1 MLFAGTAVSGD
12 DCASR
17 SGIGIPFFAS
27 ALSSRLVSGVAAGLV
42 LKTKRPFPAATRKA
56 VKIFSYD
63 HITFPL
69 PATHRFPVEKYR
81 LLRQRTNDLVGIEG
95 HTPALAPV
103 THLHKAHTPEYVAS
117 VLNGRLS
124 PEEIRR
130 IGLPWSPEL
139 VERVLASV
147 GATTAVCRIALEE
160 SIAVSLG
167 GGTHHA
173 CRAEGQGFCVFN
185 DVMVALR
192 VMQAEGRIRRALV
205 VDCDVHQGNGTAEI
219 ATGDPSIYTF
229 SIHAEKNFPYRKI
242 PSDLDIGLPDKTRDD
257 DYLAALRIGL
267 ESALA
272 QSHPDLVVYLAGA
285 DVYERDRL
293 GRLALTKAGIG
304 TRDRLVIN
312 RCRQANVPVAV
323 TMAGGYGIDIHETVD
338 IQFQTVQLALKA
350 FLQTD

>member
-1 MLFAGTAVSGD
+1 MFEAGKVPSGQPAVE
-12 DCASR
+12 
-17 SGIGIPFFAS
+17 
-27 ALSSRLVSGVAAGLV
+27 
-42 LKTKRPFPAATRKA
+42 TM
-56 VKIFSYD
+56 KIFSYD

-69 PATHRFPVEKYR
+69 PAGHRFPVEKYF
-81 LLRQRTNDLVGIEG
+81 LLRQRITADNGLPGIELRQP
-95 HTPALAPV
+95 TPATTPSL
-103 THLHKAHTPEYVAS
+103 LRAHSPDYVERT
-117 VLNGRLS
+117 LNGRLS
-124 PEEIRR
+124 REEIRR

-147 GATTAVCRIALEE
+147 GATMAVCRLALQEG
-160 SIAVSLG
+160 IAVSLG

-173 CRAEGQGFCVFN
+173 CRAEGQGFCIFN

-219 ATGDPSIYTF
+219 ATGDPSIFTF
-229 SIHAEKNFPYRKI
+229 SIHADKNFPYRKI
-242 PSDLDIGLPDKTRDD
+242 PGDLDIGLPDKTGDE

-272 QSHPDLVVYLAGA
+272 RSRPDLVVYLAGA
-285 DVYERDRL
+285 DVYKRDRL
-293 GRLALTKAGIG
+293 GRLALTKVGIG
-304 TRDRLVIN
+304 ARDRLVFT

-338 IQFQTVQLALKA
+338 IQFQTVQIALGLS
-350 FLQTD
+350 FHT

>member
-1 MLFAGTAVSGD
+1 M
-12 DCASR
+12 
-17 SGIGIPFFAS
+17 
-27 ALSSRLVSGVAAGLV
+27 
-42 LKTKRPFPAATRKA
+42 
-56 VKIFSYD
+56 KIFSYD

-69 PATHRFPVEKYR
+69 PAEHRFPVEKYY
-81 LLRQRTNDLVGIEG
+81 LLRQRITADNGLTGIELRQPS
-95 HTPALAPV
+95 PATLPS
-103 THLHKAHTPEYVAS
+103 LLKAHSPDYVDR

-124 PEEIRR
+124 REEIRR

-147 GATTAVCRIALEE
+147 GATTAVCRFALQEG
-160 SIAVSLG
+160 IAVSLG

-192 VMQAEGRIRRALV
+192 VIQAEGRIRRALV

-219 ATGDPSIYTF
+219 ASGDDSIFTF

-242 PSDLDIGLPDKTRDD
+242 PSDLDIALPDKTGDEA
-257 DYLAALRIGL
+257 YLAALGTGL
-267 ESALA
+267 ESALTLA
-272 QSHPDLVVYLAGA
+272 RPELIVYLAGA

-304 TRDRLVIN
+304 ARDRLVLT

-338 IQFQTVQLALKA
+338 IQLQTVQIALG
-350 FLQTD
+350 LSLHT